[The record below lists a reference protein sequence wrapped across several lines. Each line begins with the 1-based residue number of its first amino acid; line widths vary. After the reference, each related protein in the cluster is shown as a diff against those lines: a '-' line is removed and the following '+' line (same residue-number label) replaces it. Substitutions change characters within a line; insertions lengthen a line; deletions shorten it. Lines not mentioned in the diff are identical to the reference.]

1 MVVILYTDMVETIQ
15 GMLSSHSTI
24 SYPPT
29 PILASAAARSL
40 GAAEIP
46 IQCACA
52 VPLLPCPSP
61 AATAADWPS
70 GLCHD
75 GPRYGSAHG
84 DVRILGLRSRGRG
97 RPSSP
102 QAAGHRLQ
110 TISSKRIPLHCAQV
124 SRSLVVLFPLLSPLT
139 SPSHKIRDPELNPMH
154 CARSI

>member
-46 IQCACA
+46 IQC
-52 VPLLPCPSP
+52 
-61 AATAADWPS
+61 
-70 GLCHD
+70 
-75 GPRYGSAHG
+75 
-84 DVRILGLRSRGRG
+84 LRSRGRG